1 MKKKLQIKLKSDLC
15 AGSGEGLGSL
25 IDTDICYDNFGLAYI
40 PSKRLKGL
48 IKEAFVEYSDW
59 AKNEANSEMFEKISK
74 ELFGVENSNNSC
86 NLKIDN
92 AYLENADLIED
103 EIPKIEDRYQKY
115 VSKQRIINLNTDI
128 RYQTAVEQETGVAKE
143 NSLRSIRVLNS
154 GETFFAIIE
163 CETEEE
169 LDILNKCVKLVT
181 HIGNN
186 RTRGFGE
193 IECKLLD
200 MEEENQEYV
209 THKFEPEKEYEIKLI
224 LKAESNIMV
233 SKQFSEITE
242 NYIPGSNIMGSF
254 ASKYIKDNDINDFE
268 NLTDEYINLFLNG
281 NVKYSNAYITEKD
294 GYVQYYPAPLSY
306 SKVKNKSKVYH
317 NKMFDVNE
325 TDIQLSNFGDKFVT
339 LDENNYVKEVD
350 TIEHYHHQRAKDLS
364 IGHVSTGN
372 DGGTFYQFLS
382 IEKGQYF
389 MTSIN
394 GKGKY
399 LDKLSKYLKE
409 NEILRVGKS
418 KTAEYG
424 KLKITNIKISE
435 DIEKRKKYNKFAVI
449 LTSALIL
456 LDEENVQIAKD
467 KETLIKTLK
476 NLFKNENLKDVKSF
490 IGYTEESG
498 FNAIWNLPK
507 EQVVSYSAGTTIVF
521 ESSESIELKEKY
533 IIGERTNEGYGQ
545 LIVYSLDEKNDSTLK
560 LNEYKQN
567 EKEIE
572 YSKLNKETRKLLNK
586 SIKKV
591 INEEILE
598 NAFNTVTSN
607 YNKVNINNTTIGR
620 ILLMLKESKN
630 YADFDENVNGIKDV
644 KKLDN
649 VIKII
654 ENKDRIYS
662 LQAYKDYEDG
672 LKSITGVIQESE
684 KEKFILEYIKQF
696 LTILKIMGGK
706 E

>member
-25 IDTDICYDNFGLAYI
+25 IDTDICYDCFGLAYI

-48 IKEAFVEYSDW
+48 LKEAFIEYSDW
-59 AKNEANSEMFEKISK
+59 AKNENNTELFDKINK
-74 ELFGVENSNNSC
+74 NLFGVENSNNSC

-696 LTILKIMGGK
+696 FTILKIMGGK